1 MERAARRSATLLFG
15 TATAAYV
22 VDRISK
28 IWAEHSLMSGPVD
41 VIPGLFTLRFTT
53 NSGGAFSFGTSA
65 PWFFA
70 TATVVVSSVIVV
82 TAFRRRRPVHA
93 VALGLVLGGA
103 LGNLTDRLIRGPG
116 LGGNVVDFIDLHYW
130 PVFNLADTAIVIG
143 AVALGLSSFHP
154 ADRPAGGPGDRPSGS
169 PAAPDAAGNEA
180 GDGP

>member
-1 MERAARRSATLLFG
+1 VERAARRSATLLFG

-28 IWAEHSLMSGPVD
+28 IWAEHSLVSGPVD

-70 TATVVVSSVIVV
+70 TATVVVSSVIVA

-143 AVALGLSSFHP
+143 AVALALSSF
-154 ADRPAGGPGDRPSGS
+154 RPAGRPGDRPGGS
-169 PAAPDAAGNEA
+169 RAAPDAAGNEA